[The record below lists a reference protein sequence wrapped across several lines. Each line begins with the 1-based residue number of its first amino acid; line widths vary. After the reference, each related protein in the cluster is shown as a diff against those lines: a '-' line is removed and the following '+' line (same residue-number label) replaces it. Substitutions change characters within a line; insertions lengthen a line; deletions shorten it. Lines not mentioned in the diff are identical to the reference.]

1 MAFGVV
7 AVAQRAVEALLAVA
21 ASAFGLRAS
30 AAGQSS
36 LYFPRIAKRVTGF
49 VGLRREL
56 SGGISALTS
65 FFRKA
70 SSAAEPRETAS
81 GRVELGHIYGGS
93 PGVRDVVSPM
103 ARGST
108 AGPQDARAD
117 SDDIFTPM
125 GRTAIGKR
133 AAFAEPVAEP
143 TPRPEEEEE
152 PLPEGREATTEDES
166 GARYYANA
174 ARNLSQWERPACLDT
189 PTARPQRD
197 VV

>member
-1 MAFGVV
+1 
-7 AVAQRAVEALLAVA
+7 
-21 ASAFGLRAS
+21 
-30 AAGQSS
+30 
-36 LYFPRIAKRVTGF
+36 
-49 VGLRREL
+49 
-56 SGGISALTS
+56 
-65 FFRKA
+65 
-70 SSAAEPRETAS
+70 
-81 GRVELGHIYGGS
+81 
-93 PGVRDVVSPM
+93 M

-152 PLPEGREATTEDES
+152 EPLPEGREATEDES

-174 ARNLSQWERPACLDT
+174 ARNLSQWERPACLEAPRRPT
-189 PTARPQRD
+189 APTARSQRD

>member
-1 MAFGVV
+1 M
-7 AVAQRAVEALLAVA
+7 
-21 ASAFGLRAS
+21 
-30 AAGQSS
+30 
-36 LYFPRIAKRVTGF
+36 TGF

-125 GRTAIGKR
+125 GRTTIGKR
-133 AAFAEPVAEP
+133 ATFAEPVAEP
-143 TPRPEEEEE
+143 TPRPEEEEEPLPEGWEATTEDEGPEEEEE

>member
-1 MAFGVV
+1 M
-7 AVAQRAVEALLAVA
+7 
-21 ASAFGLRAS
+21 
-30 AAGQSS
+30 
-36 LYFPRIAKRVTGF
+36 TGF
-49 VGLRREL
+49 VGLRRRRREL
-56 SGGISALTS
+56 SGGISALAS

-93 PGVRDVVSPM
+93 PGVQDVASPM

-152 PLPEGREATTEDES
+152 PPPEGREATEDES

-174 ARNLSQWERPACLDT
+174 ARNLSQWERPARLDA
-189 PTARPQRD
+189 PTARSQRD

>member
-1 MAFGVV
+1 
-7 AVAQRAVEALLAVA
+7 
-21 ASAFGLRAS
+21 
-30 AAGQSS
+30 
-36 LYFPRIAKRVTGF
+36 
-49 VGLRREL
+49 
-56 SGGISALTS
+56 
-65 FFRKA
+65 
-70 SSAAEPRETAS
+70 
-81 GRVELGHIYGGS
+81 
-93 PGVRDVVSPM
+93 M

-152 PLPEGREATTEDES
+152 PPPEGREATEDES

-174 ARNLSQWERPACLDT
+174 ARNLSQWERPACLDA
-189 PTARPQRD
+189 PTARSQRD